1 MCTSPA
7 RARKTH
13 PPLRPITSAPP
24 KTAKWRPTRYQPEE
38 YKPGV
43 QFQTDEELARLA
55 GDIAST
61 IFHPVGTTRITAAWA
76 PTASA
81 RCSAC

>member
-7 RARKTH
+7 RARKTRR
-13 PPLRPITSAPP
+13 PLRPTTSAPP